1 MYMCTH
7 IYVYIYVFF
16 GSVYKFWHTCQ
27 CCHIQIQTRPK
38 IECECLQ
45 HNLKRQKVLQKLP
58 MLKVLLLHGGTP
70 NIVCLKSYSFVFT
83 ISQFPWG

>member
-1 MYMCTH
+1 MLPH
-7 IYVYIYVFF
+7 SDSKKV
-16 GSVYKFWHTCQ
+16 
-27 CCHIQIQTRPK
+27 PK

-70 NIVCLKSYSFVFT
+70 NIICLKTYFFVST

>member
-1 MYMCTH
+1 MLPH
-7 IYVYIYVFF
+7 SDSKKV
-16 GSVYKFWHTCQ
+16 
-27 CCHIQIQTRPK
+27 PK

-70 NIVCLKSYSFVFT
+70 NIICLKTYFLFLPFLNFQGGDLIYNIKNFFLLHT
-83 ISQFPWG
+83 RGGGGGAYGL

>member
-1 MYMCTH
+1 MLPH
-7 IYVYIYVFF
+7 SDSKKV
-16 GSVYKFWHTCQ
+16 
-27 CCHIQIQTRPK
+27 PK

-70 NIVCLKSYSFVFT
+70 NIICLKPYFFNHFSISMGVTRYT
-83 ISQFPWG
+83 I

>member
-1 MYMCTH
+1 MLPH
-7 IYVYIYVFF
+7 SDSKKV
-16 GSVYKFWHTCQ
+16 
-27 CCHIQIQTRPK
+27 PK

-70 NIVCLKSYSFVFT
+70 NIICLKTYFLFLPFLNFHGGDLIYNINKFLFVAHE
-83 ISQFPWG
+83 GGA

>member
-1 MYMCTH
+1 MLPH
-7 IYVYIYVFF
+7 SDSKKV
-16 GSVYKFWHTCQ
+16 
-27 CCHIQIQTRPK
+27 PK

-70 NIVCLKSYSFVFT
+70 NI
-83 ISQFPWG
+83 IRGA